1 MDLDRFVATHRADW
15 DRLQVLTA
23 RSRLTGPEADEF
35 VDLYTAASTQLSVVQ
50 SEAPDPT
57 VVAQL
62 STLVARARG
71 KATGTRRFSTRD
83 ISRYFVISFPLVV
96 YRARWWVFGV
106 TAAFLV
112 IATAVGTWVATDT
125 DVQNALAAPA
135 DVQQLVEQD
144 FEDYYSSAPAASFAA
159 RVWTN
164 NAWVAALSLAFGGLL
179 GLPVLWVLWQNA
191 ANVGV
196 TGGFMVAGGR
206 ADLFFGLILP
216 HGLLELTAVFVA
228 GALGLRLGWTLVAPG
243 PRTRASAFA
252 EEGRSTLAAVVGLT
266 VTLLVS
272 GVIEAF
278 VTPSGLPT
286 WARIGIGVLALAAF
300 VTYVGVLGRRA
311 ERAGLGPDLAE
322 ADRGASLPV
331 AG

>member
-15 DRLQVLTA
+15 DRLRDLTS
-23 RSRLTGPEADEF
+23 RSRLTGEEADEF

-50 SEAPDPT
+50 AEAPDPT

-71 KATGTRRFSTRD
+71 RATGTRRFSTRD
-83 ISRYFVISFPLVV
+83 VAHYFLVSFPLVV
-96 YRARWWVFGV
+96 YRARWWVLGV
-106 TAAFLV
+106 AVVFLAV
-112 IATAVGTWVATDT
+112 ATAIGAWVASDT
-125 DVQNALAAPA
+125 GVQNSLAAPA
-135 DVQQLVEQD
+135 DVQQLVQQD
-144 FEDYYSSAPAASFAA
+144 FEDYYSSAPAGSFAA

-243 PRTRASAFA
+243 PRTRTAAFA

-266 VTLLVS
+266 VVLLVS
-272 GVIEAF
+272 GVVEAF

-286 WARIGIGVLALAAF
+286 WARIGIGFLALVAF
-300 VTYVGVLGRRA
+300 LAYVGVLGRRA
-311 ERAGLGPDLAE
+311 ERAGLGPDQDE
-322 ADRGASLPV
+322 ADSGATLPV
-331 AG
+331 SA